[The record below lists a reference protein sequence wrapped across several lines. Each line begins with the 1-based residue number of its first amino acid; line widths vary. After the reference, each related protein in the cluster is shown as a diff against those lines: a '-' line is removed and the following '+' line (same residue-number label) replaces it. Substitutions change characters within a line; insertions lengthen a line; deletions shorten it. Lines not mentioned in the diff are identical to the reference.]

1 MQISG
6 RRQVKIQVRIADST
20 SAFEGH
26 IARPPYIA
34 TLQHTKNRQ
43 LSRTL
48 VDEGKL
54 QLTLVCPRPR

>member
-26 IARPPYIA
+26 IARPPSIA
-34 TLQHTKNRQ
+34 TCVRFTLQHCNIQKNRQ
-43 LSRTL
+43 LSR
-48 VDEGKL
+48 
-54 QLTLVCPRPR
+54 